1 VPTGRKDLEILL
13 VSVLGLFYEVLLIRW
28 VGTEVRIFAY
38 LQNTVLVVCFLGL
51 GAGAFWHRRPVSPL
65 WMIAPAFAFG
75 LLLAVP
81 WTHQFLSRVP
91 DLLSPLASEIAWVE
105 HSAQTLPSLLA
116 GLAGGILSVL
126 ALMVVVAIGF
136 VPIGQILGR
145 AFDEHP
151 RPLRAYSWNVLGS
164 LVGVWGF
171 ALASLAGLGP
181 TGWIVITGVL
191 MVPFLAPRAPGV
203 ALVALSVGLVFV
215 GGRGDRVIWSPYQKL
230 EVQQVA
236 RVGDPN
242 PLAYI
247 LVNNTGYQAMFDL
260 RPEVTRTKA
269 LYTDDRHGLTQYDIP
284 FLLHDR
290 PDHVLVS
297 GAGSGNDV
305 SGALRNGAI
314 DVVAVDIDPAILAI
328 GKEHPERP
336 YDDPAVHAVV
346 NDARN
351 VFATIDQRFD
361 VVYFGLLDAH
371 TTTALSSARLDH
383 FVYTAQS
390 IAQARKLLKP
400 DGLMTLT
407 FAPQHPWIVDRIART
422 LKDEFGTEPLF
433 FEIPNDAFGFGGVMF
448 VAGNLDMAHRR
459 LDLNPRLK
467 AWVVDWRAVRH
478 ARLGDKTWEEYV
490 GFTTRKATDDWPY
503 LYLAGPKI
511 PSLFFVLAV
520 LVALTFGAVRRVFG
534 WPGLV
539 QRRWGREHWHFAFLG
554 AAFLLLETGNIA
566 KAAVVLGNTWLV
578 SAIII
583 SGVLVMV
590 LLANAVVARWSPPIP
605 IVGALLVASTIGLYF
620 LDLSVF
626 LGLPSPVRA
635 VVTAGLTCAPMFCS
649 GMLFADSFSRAADKS
664 EALGANLIGSLA
676 GGVLQSITYLTGLRF
691 LLLLTAA
698 AYVAALLT
706 RRRDAAALPTEIDEA
721 PSIAS

>member
-1 VPTGRKDLEILL
+1 
-13 VSVLGLFYEVLLIRW
+13 
-28 VGTEVRIFAY
+28 
-38 LQNTVLVVCFLGL
+38 
-51 GAGAFWHRRPVSPL
+51 
-65 WMIAPAFAFG
+65 
-75 LLLAVP
+75 
-81 WTHQFLSRVP
+81 
-91 DLLSPLASEIAWVE
+91 
-105 HSAQTLPSLLA
+105 
-116 GLAGGILSVL
+116 
-126 ALMVVVAIGF
+126 
-136 VPIGQILGR
+136 
-145 AFDEHP
+145 
-151 RPLRAYSWNVLGS
+151 
-164 LVGVWGF
+164 
-171 ALASLAGLGP
+171 
-181 TGWIVITGVL
+181 
-191 MVPFLAPRAPGV
+191 
-203 ALVALSVGLVFV
+203 
-215 GGRGDRVIWSPYQKL
+215 
-230 EVQQVA
+230 
-236 RVGDPN
+236 
-242 PLAYI
+242 
-247 LVNNTGYQAMFDL
+247 
-260 RPEVTRTKA
+260 
-269 LYTDDRHGLTQYDIP
+269 
-284 FLLHDR
+284 
-290 PDHVLVS
+290 
-297 GAGSGNDV
+297 
-305 SGALRNGAI
+305 
-314 DVVAVDIDPAILAI
+314 
-328 GKEHPERP
+328 
-336 YDDPAVHAVV
+336 
-346 NDARN
+346 
-351 VFATIDQRFD
+351 
-361 VVYFGLLDAH
+361 
-371 TTTALSSARLDH
+371 
-383 FVYTAQS
+383 
-390 IAQARKLLKP
+390 
-400 DGLMTLT
+400 
-407 FAPQHPWIVDRIART
+407 
-422 LKDEFGTEPLF
+422 
-433 FEIPNDAFGFGGVMF
+433 MF

>member
-1 VPTGRKDLEILL
+1 MSTGRKDVEILL

-38 LQNTVLVVCFLGL
+38 LQNTILVVCFLGL
-51 GAGAFWHRRPVSPL
+51 GVGAFWNRRPVSRL
-65 WMIAPAFAFG
+65 WMVAPAFVFG

-81 WTHQFLSRVP
+81 WTHAVLSAVP
-91 DLLSPLASEIAWVE
+91 DLLSPLASELAWVG
-105 HSAQTLPSLLA
+105 HDRQTLPSLLA
-116 GLAGGILSVL
+116 GLGGGILAVL
-126 ALMVVVAIGF
+126 ALMVIVAIGF

-151 RPLRAYSWNVLGS
+151 KPLRAYSWNVLGS

-181 TGWIVITGVL
+181 TAWIAIAGAL
-191 MVPFLAPRAPGV
+191 MVPFLAPRAPGI
-203 ALVALSVGLVFV
+203 ALVALSAVLVFV

-230 EVQQVA
+230 SVEEIA
-236 RVGDPN
+236 RVGDPD
-242 PLAYI
+242 PLTYI

-260 RPEVTRTKA
+260 RPEVTRTKP
-269 LYTDDRHGLTQYDIP
+269 LNTDDRHGLTQYDIP

-290 PDHVLVS
+290 PDHVLIS

-305 SGALRNGAI
+305 SGALRNGAT
-314 DVVAVDIDPAILAI
+314 DVVAVDIDPEILAI
-328 GKEHPERP
+328 GKEHPEHP
-336 YDDPAVHAVV
+336 YDNPAVHVVV

-361 VVYFGLLDAH
+361 IVYFGLLDSH
-371 TTTALSSARLDH
+371 TTASLSSARLDH

-400 DGLMTLT
+400 DGIMTLT

-422 LKDEFGTEPLF
+422 LKEEFGTSPLF
-433 FEIPNDAFGFGGVMF
+433 FEIPNDSFGFGGVMF
-448 VAGNLDMAHRR
+448 IAGNLEMVERR
-459 LDLNPRLK
+459 LDANPRLN
-467 AWVVDWRAVRH
+467 AWVDRWRAEPH
-478 ARLGDKTWEEYV
+478 ASLGDKSWEQYV
-490 GFTTRKATDDWPY
+490 SFTTRKATDDWPY
-503 LYLAGPKI
+503 IYLAGPKV
-511 PSLFFVLAV
+511 PTLFFVLAA
-520 LVALTFGAVRRVFG
+520 LVVLTFGAVRRVFG

-539 QRRWGREHWHFAFLG
+539 RQRWGREHWHFAFLG
-554 AAFLLLETGNIA
+554 GAFLLLETGNIA

-590 LLANAVVARWSPPIP
+590 LLANAVVARWRPPVAV
-605 IVGALLVASTIGLYF
+605 VGALLVVGTGVLYF

-626 LGLPSPVRA
+626 LGLSAPVRA
-635 VVTAGLTCAPMFCS
+635 VVTAGLTCAPMFFS
-649 GMLFADSFSRAADKS
+649 GMLFADSFSRCDDKS

-676 GGVLQSITYLTGLRF
+676 GGVLQSVTYLTGLRF

-698 AYVAALLT
+698 AYVAALFT
-706 RRRDAAALPTEIDEA
+706 RRRDSETPV
-721 PSIAS
+721 P